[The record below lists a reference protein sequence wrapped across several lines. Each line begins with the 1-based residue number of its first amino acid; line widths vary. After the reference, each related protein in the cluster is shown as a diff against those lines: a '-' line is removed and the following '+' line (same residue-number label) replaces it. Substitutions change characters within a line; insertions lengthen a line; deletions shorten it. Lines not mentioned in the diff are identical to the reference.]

1 MRVAIIDLGTN
12 TFNLLI
18 AEKKEPAGYTILLN
32 TKEGVK
38 LGEGG
43 INKRF
48 ITEAAAKRGIDAI
61 ARHYERM
68 APYKPDKIIAFA
80 TSAIRDAKNGSA
92 FAQSLK
98 DKFGLQ
104 INVIDGDKE
113 AELIYLGVKQTL
125 QFTNKR
131 FIILDIGGG
140 SNEFI
145 IADDNGILWKK
156 SFPLGMARL
165 LDRFKPSDPILPSE
179 IVEIEKYIDNELL
192 LLFEKIKELKPEIF
206 VGASGSFDSFV
217 KILSNEKLLNTDIP
231 QTSYLLPIEIFRT
244 LHTKL
249 VQSTSAERDQ
259 MKGLEPVRRDM
270 IVLATIFVNFI
281 LEKTGFKTVYQS
293 AYSLKEG
300 AVWEM
305 MIDEL

>member
-1 MRVAIIDLGTN
+1 MQIAIIDLGTN

-18 AEKKEPAGYTILLN
+18 AEKTGINSYNILLN

-43 INKRF
+43 INRRY
-48 ITEAAAKRGIDAI
+48 ITEAAAQRGIDAI
-61 ARHYERM
+61 GRHYERM
-68 APYKPDKIIAFA
+68 TPYKPDKIVAFA
-80 TSAIRDAKNGSA
+80 TSAIRDAENGMD
-92 FAQSLK
+92 FAKTIK
-98 DKFGLQ
+98 DRFNLD
-104 INVIDGDKE
+104 INIIDGNKE

-125 QFTNKR
+125 PFTGKK

-145 IADDNGILWKK
+145 IADDNGVLWKR

-165 LDRFKPSDPILPSE
+165 LDRFKPSDPITPDEIKAIEVYLEPELSE
-179 IVEIEKYIDNELL
+179 
-192 LLFEKIKELKPEIF
+192 LFEKINELKPEIF

-217 KILSNEKLLNTDIP
+217 LMLSNEGLLNHKNGDI
-231 QTSYLLPIEIFRT
+231 SHYLPLDIYLK
-244 LHTKL
+244 LHHKL
-249 VQSTSAERDQ
+249 INSTAAERDQ

-270 IVLATIFVNFI
+270 IVLATIFVNFVLNRTKLI
-281 LEKTGFKTVYQS
+281 NIFQS

-305 MIDEL
+305 IMN